1 MRIYFAAVVLCAVLP
16 GCAGDP
22 FEMAE
27 GGAMPLESASDAGA
41 GDASTL
47 DGLAAS
53 GDAPAAG
60 DAASERAPPRL
71 DGAAGDVVAA
81 EQLDAGADQDAG
93 HDAGELDAAAEASAP
108 DAAPPDSAP
117 PAPLCCVGAGQVSCS
132 AAVECYAP
140 GTDCIAQNVYGPD
153 GGQYQTFSCPGAW
166 AACSPACAAGSEC
179 LWPGPEPGQWLGGIM
194 GACR

>member
-1 MRIYFAAVVLCAVLP
+1 MRTVTALVLCALVA

-27 GGAMPLESASDAGA
+27 GGAVPLQSTPDAA
-41 GDASTL
+41 GVDASTL
-47 DGLAAS
+47 DGS
-53 GDAPAAG
+53 PEWRDAPAAG
-60 DAASERAPPRL
+60 DAASELAPPSL
-71 DGAAGDVVAA
+71 DGAAGDVALIDGA
-81 EQLDAGADQDAG
+81 EPLDAGADHDA
-93 HDAGELDAAAEASAP
+93 AGELDAEASAP

-132 AAVECYAP
+132 AAVECFAP
-140 GTDCIAQNVYGPD
+140 GTNCTAQNVYGPD
-153 GGQYQTFSCPGAW
+153 GGQYQTFSCPGASTV
-166 AACSPACAAGSEC
+166 CSPACAAGSEC